1 MNSIVKKLSEIE
13 NAAVAIVEHA
23 EAEKITLEKEIADRR
38 KEFDDSLE
46 TETVAKL
53 NEIRSKLVTKMEQEL
68 KKQNAAS
75 EETIRSYTQEY
86 EERHEEYARLILAHI
101 TEVS

>member
-13 NAAVAIVEHA
+13 NAAVAIVERA